1 MQPRPNNPELATA
14 VREFLETEILPTMT
28 DARLKFRTLVAMNA
42 LSMLERS
49 NLEEDFLR
57 SELAHLTILLKQPTV
72 IPISRAE
79 LDTEVLGLNTLLS
92 SQIRAGVVPS
102 GSIKV
107 LKQIALDKLCV
118 ASPNYLKRY
127 NPTEVQ
133 K

>member
-49 NLEEDFLR
+49 DLEEDFLQA
-57 SELAHLTILLKQPTV
+57 EAVALADLLETEIEMPT
-72 IPISRAE
+72 SRVA
-79 LDTEVLGLNTLLS
+79 LDAQVLGLNTLLS
-92 SQIRAGVVPS
+92 SQIRSGVVPN
-102 GSIKV
+102 GSVKV
-107 LKQIALDKLCV
+107 LRQIAEDKLRV

-127 NPTEVQ
+127 ET
-133 K
+133 

>member
-14 VREFLETEILPTMT
+14 VREFLETEIMPTIT

-57 SELAHLTILLKQPTV
+57 SEAAALAGLLEADLEILD
-72 IPISRAE
+72 SREA
-79 LDTEVLGLNTLLS
+79 LDQKVLGLNSLLS
-92 SQIRAGVVPS
+92 SQIRAGNIPA
-102 GSIKV
+102 GSLEV
-107 LKQIALDKLCV
+107 LRTIAVDKLRV

-127 NPTEVQ
+127 AT
-133 K
+133 

>member
-14 VREFLETEILPTMT
+14 VREFLESEIMPTIT

-49 NLEEDFLR
+49 NLEEEFLR
-57 SELAHLTILLKQPTV
+57 AEATALARLLETDLELPD
-72 IPISRAE
+72 SREA
-79 LDTEVLGLNTLLS
+79 LDQKVLGLNALLS

-102 GSIKV
+102 GSLEV
-107 LKQIALDKLCV
+107 LRQIAVGKLQV

-127 NPTEVQ
+127 VTTEIQ